1 MGGPAEGNAL
11 PDLKVWG
18 RPTVVGG
25 PWVTHKSK
33 AAEMGLGKPS
43 TQNRWVA
50 GCQVI
55 SAESDHAD
63 TLSTQLL
70 LSPGQQC
77 ALDLKKVTPGIL
89 TNNPFGK
96 P

>member
-1 MGGPAEGNAL
+1 MDVPAEGNVL

-43 TQNRWVA
+43 TQNRWWQDVRWSVLRA
-50 GCQVI
+50 IMPIPCQRSFCWV
-55 SAESDHAD
+55 
-63 TLSTQLL
+63 
-70 LSPGQQC
+70 PGNNVP
-77 ALDLKKVTPGIL
+77 LILKKSHRVYLQIFRL
-89 TNNPFGK
+89 ASL
-96 P
+96 

>member
-1 MGGPAEGNAL
+1 MGGAAEGNVL

-50 GCQVI
+50 GAKAI
-55 SAESDHAD
+55 TAESNHTAV
-63 TLSTQLL
+63 LSTQLL
-70 LSPGQQC
+70 LSPG
-77 ALDLKKVTPGIL
+77 
-89 TNNPFGK
+89 
-96 P
+96 